1 MAVTPPKYIFNFNK
15 SCIWIEIT
23 KLEANVEKDLTLT
36 RVVFESKEIEE
47 AEGEEYDLTLTRVVF
62 ELGIVAGYLVFT
74 ENLTLTRVVFEC
86 IIPIWFKISIC
97 YLTLT
102 RVVFEYGRDST
113 WRYFW
118 PKFNFNKSCIWIL
131 P

>member
-74 ENLTLTRVVFEC
+74 ENLTLTRVVFE
-86 IIPIWFKISIC
+86 
-97 YLTLT
+97 
-102 RVVFEYGRDST
+102 YGRYST